1 MPLPAIL
8 ASVGI
13 LGKLGKIFGAGNTAS
28 RVLDVGRLVAGG
40 ASAAAQNRQQQ
51 AQILAALYNTQANIA
66 KQQTDAAREAQ
77 RMEIARAQMGR
88 QMDLTAPTVTAPS
101 FLQGRM
107 GSIQMPTL
115 PAASRESVLARLSAP
130 IPVYRPP
137 AAPSMGASGAEQT
150 LGAAGLITQLLGAA
164 YGGTDQQRQQQ
175 RQQQALTT
183 DAGMD
188 MTSAAIPPVMGSYQF

>member
-1 MPLPAIL
+1 MAGRG
-8 ASVGI
+8 GI
-13 LGKLGKIFGAGNTAS
+13 LGALGKIFGAKDTAS

-40 ASAAAQNRQQQ
+40 ASAAAQNRLQQ
-51 AQILAALYNTQANIA
+51 AAVLANLYNTQANIA

-101 FLQGRM
+101 FVQGRM

-115 PAASRESVLARLSAP
+115 PAASRDSVLARLSAP

-137 AAPSMGASGAEQT
+137 TAPSMGVSGAEQA

-164 YGGTDQQRQQQ
+164 YGGADQQRQQQ
-175 RQQQALTT
+175 RQQRALTT
-183 DAGMD
+183 DADME
-188 MTSAAIPPVMGSYQF
+188 MTSAAVPPIMGGYQF